1 MKSEPLQAP
10 MVAVARTSP
19 HKSRTSW
26 KKRLISSTAD
36 ISSHHSP
43 LSTHQVSKMFSST
56 IVAALSFAALV
67 VATPY
72 DAMAPG
78 TLSSLVRRDTGQVL
92 VSCSAPGSSSGSA
105 FPKSCLCPTDLNGDD
120 GVLINFFPVSH
131 HRRPERHELTFCV
144 RATNAPTRAAP
155 APGRTSLARSRTRT
169 RPTARRWHRA
179 PRPAAPARSTTTWTR
194 VFSST
199 SSRATSART
208 PVALAP
214 GTASVHG
221 SIADRLTVLTFLAD
235 WRSHEHSADE
245 LPDAG
250 GVCRS
255 EQVKGMAAWG

>member
-1 MKSEPLQAP
+1 
-10 MVAVARTSP
+10 
-19 HKSRTSW
+19 
-26 KKRLISSTAD
+26 
-36 ISSHHSP
+36 
-43 LSTHQVSKMFSST
+43 MFSST
-56 IVAALSFAALV
+56 IVAALYFASLA

-78 TLSSLVRRDTGQVL
+78 TLSSLVRRDAGQVL

-105 FPKSCLCPTDLNGDD
+105 FPKSCVCPTDLNGDD

-131 HRRPERHELTFCV
+131 HQEQSIDMNSLSV
-144 RATNAPTRAAP
+144 SRATSAPTRAAP

-179 PRPAAPARSTTTWTR
+179 PRPAAPARSTTTWIR

-199 SSRATSART
+199 SSRAISART
-208 PVALAP
+208 LAVPAP

-221 SIADRLTVLTFLAD
+221 SIADRLTVLTLLAD
-235 WRSHEHSADE
+235 WRSHKHPPDE

-255 EQVKGMAAWG
+255 EQVKGLAAWG